1 MKDLLTNDTDERA
14 DALQSGERIG
24 KFESAAALLSAY
36 NALESEFTKR
46 CQLIKQLQADAR
58 HSSAQAEDRAAP
70 QAVSPPSGENAP
82 PDAASDAAE
91 QEADAPCACGDGADD
106 NVALADNCGGGI
118 AAHAA
123 ELADE
128 LSRIPEVMDA
138 CIARYKQR
146 LLDMRVGGVA
156 FGGAAVITPAKRPR
170 TLAEAKSLAD
180 ELLSNGR

>member
-82 PDAASDAAE
+82 PDAAE

-106 NVALADNCGGGI
+106 NVALADNCGVGI

-128 LSRIPEVMDA
+128 LSCIPEVMDA